1 MIKFDKYSG
10 KYFIE
15 LTPSNVV
22 AFTFEQLSELA
33 EKATALVQEET
44 SRQLQAELD
53 FGGTSGCDGGGC
65 II

>member
-1 MIKFDKYSG
+1 MIKFDTYSG

-15 LTPSNVV
+15 FTPSNVV
-22 AFTFEQLSELA
+22 ALDPHELEELGEQINA
-33 EKATALVQEET
+33 IIQEET
-44 SRQLQAELD
+44 SKALQAELD